1 MRRCRAWRAKKRSFA
16 GRTPQ
21 TSYPRRRNA
30 TRNRDKTRTG
40 RLERVFHIHP
50 AFICWIPPFES
61 SPRVSLQ
68 LIPGG
73 TISSQ
78 NDRRRA
84 AAKFPRG
91 QSGLGKAPPKFRS
104 SHQRRELPRQTL
116 TQEVIYIISR
126 VRRLDMIAP
135 KEMPPVL
142 REGISKN
149 VDGLRNVTAKD
160 IPCSHWS
167 TKEMRPNAQN
177 PPSPERKG
185 LPLGFGFPTVV
196 LLFSSRAYPR
206 RTGLLAARGATPR
219 SEFAERG
226 DGCELESL
234 PLPSIVPGIKT
245 SSPFAG
251 RPVFP
256 SFAATALRKTGVPH
270 KEERRNRSI

>member
-21 TSYPRRRNA
+21 TSYPGRRNA

-40 RLERVFHIHP
+40 HLERVFHIHP

-68 LIPGG
+68 LIPSDTPGG

-116 TQEVIYIISR
+116 TQEVIYIIYTCKAARHDRAKRDAACFERRDFQKRGRVAKRDCERYTMFSLEHERDAAKCPKSSLSR
-126 VRRLDMIAP
+126 KKGASSWLWIPHRRPFVLVESISSTYRPSGSTWSNSAIGVRRT
-135 KEMPPVL
+135 
-142 REGISKN
+142 R
-149 VDGLRNVTAKD
+149 R
-160 IPCSHWS
+160 W
-167 TKEMRPNAQN
+167 MRA
-177 PPSPERKG
+177 
-185 LPLGFGFPTVV
+185 
-196 LLFSSRAYPR
+196 
-206 RTGLLAARGATPR
+206 
-219 SEFAERG
+219 
-226 DGCELESL
+226 
-234 PLPSIVPGIKT
+234 
-245 SSPFAG
+245 
-251 RPVFP
+251 
-256 SFAATALRKTGVPH
+256 
-270 KEERRNRSI
+270 